1 MRRGWGRLAAV
12 SEPVPVRRLGAL
24 VGVPH
29 AIPYQG
35 SKRRLAHVIAPL
47 LPGDT
52 ARLLETFAGAA
63 AIAIAAR
70 HLGIG
75 RAAEISDIN
84 QPLMGLWRRILDD
97 PAGLG
102 ADYGRLWAEQLADP
116 RDYYERVRAAFN
128 RTHQP
133 HHLLYLLARC
143 VKAAVRYNR
152 EGDFNQGA
160 DHRRLGARPEVMCA
174 RLTGTARVLSG
185 TRAHVADYA
194 DVLGAADRADVV
206 YLDP

>member
-1 MRRGWGRLAAV
+1 MTMLLSSPVLVCAPFLCFFFLMIRRPPRSTLF
-12 SEPVPVRRLGAL
+12 PYDAL
-24 VGVPH
+24 P
-29 AIPYQG
+29 I
-35 SKRRLAHVIAPL
+35 
-47 LPGDT
+47 
-52 ARLLETFAGAA
+52 
-63 AIAIAAR
+63 
-70 HLGIG
+70 
-75 RAAEISDIN
+75 
-84 QPLMGLWRRILDD
+84 W
-97 PAGLG
+97 LG